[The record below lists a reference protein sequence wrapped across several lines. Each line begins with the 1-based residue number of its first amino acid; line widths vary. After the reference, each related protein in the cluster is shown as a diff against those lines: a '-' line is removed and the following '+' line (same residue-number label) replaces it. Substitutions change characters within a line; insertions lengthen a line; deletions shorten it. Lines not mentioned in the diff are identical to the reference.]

1 MIVTGSRVSCG
12 AECLGEEN
20 DESRARVERAADLER
35 GPRGLGLLDII
46 VGVSRAGNRKAS
58 ASVFGPQIQTL
69 LRTVKSAWISA

>member
-46 VGVSRAGNRKAS
+46 VG
-58 ASVFGPQIQTL
+58 
-69 LRTVKSAWISA
+69 IS